1 MKARLLK
8 TAILT
13 LFFLLSVF
21 AVAHAQDAANDA
33 PSEAPSVLSAIAH
46 DFTKLVNHVTGNDAN
61 DANDHR
67 AGRHSPPL
75 PRPRPRLA
83 AERASA
89 PVASNEEWSEFVP
102 SPGASKKNVPVQ
114 IND

>member
-8 TAILT
+8 TATLT

-21 AVAHAQDAANDA
+21 AVAHAQDDANDA

-46 DFTKLVNHVTGNDAN
+46 DFTKLVNHVIGNDAN
-61 DANDHR
+61 DANDHG

-83 AERASA
+83 AERAST
-89 PVASNEEWSEFVP
+89 NEEWSEFVP